1 MSVLHWISGDSRR
14 RFVISL
20 IAAGVAYIALPAEF
34 RGTIRA
40 IATWDSFAGC
50 AILMAWLAI
59 CITPHDRLR
68 AYAKAQDVSG
78 LLIFG
83 FVVIAA
89 CVALL
94 SVAFVIRTHLST
106 VRTIGLTSPIFIA
119 LTTVALSWLLLHTVY
134 SLHYAHVYYGDA
146 DDDRTSDKGLE
157 FPGEETPDYVDFA
170 YFSFVVGM
178 TCQVSDVQV
187 VSKRMRRLTLLHG
200 VISFGFN
207 TVILAL
213 LINTISGL
221 L

>member
-1 MSVLHWISGDSRR
+1 MSVLHWISGDARR
-14 RFVISL
+14 RFAISL
-20 IAAGVAYIALPAEF
+20 IAAGVAYIALPAGF
-34 RGTIRA
+34 PVTTRA
-40 IATWDSFAGC
+40 IAIWDCFAGC

-59 CITPHDRLR
+59 TITPHDRLR
-68 AYAKAQDVSG
+68 AYARAQDVRG
-78 LLIFG
+78 FLIFA

-94 SVAFVIRTHLST
+94 SVAFLIRTHAAT
-106 VRTIGLTSPIFIA
+106 MRTGASSPIFIA
-119 LTTVALSWLLLHTVY
+119 LTTVALCWVLLHTVY
-134 SLHYAHVYYGDA
+134 SLHYAHIYYGDA
-146 DDDRTSDKGLE
+146 DDDRTVDKGLR
-157 FPGEETPDYVDFA
+157 FPDKEPPDYLDFA

-178 TCQVSDVQV
+178 TCQVSDVEV